1 MKEDQEEKIIEELKT
16 HKFRDYDENSF
27 RRFMLKDDQYP
38 KSKKR
43 GAVSSMFITVF
54 SSFKKRL
61 LARTFYLEEGYES
74 RKRYCFITEVKRQL
88 AGCSRIIT
96 KRLYAGM
103 GIKVWKYEDE
113 FGWQEHSCKSFAIES
128 YGQYEGWYSR
138 GNYDHYAYNDYKA
151 ILKKSVHKYSA
162 YEIVKSREYQGIEGM
177 FKYLM
182 KYEKDNDIEM
192 LVKMGLEHCIN
203 DMRYIKRSKKGFAR
217 LGITK
222 PELKYLKAGI
232 TLADYRKVRNIAL
245 KQKLD
250 EDECKK
256 AIEFVKRGKLP
267 NKRMLKYVIDK
278 DVSVYD
284 YIDYI
289 TNVDALGYQKRSAVL
304 YPEDFTKAHDDVLK
318 EVETR
323 KSREIDEKIQ
333 AYAKDLEKLR
343 MEDNGLLIR
352 AASCQQELIDESKKL
367 EHCVR
372 MYDRRVASRSTAIFM
387 IRKTDHE
394 KEPYATLE
402 LSDKTIVQCRAYR
415 NRVPEKEVIEFVN
428 LWAHKNRFIS
438 CFGGK

>member
-1 MKEDQEEKIIEELKT
+1 MNEQEERLTVEELKT
-16 HKFRDYDENSF
+16 HKFREYDENSF
-27 RRFMLKDDQYP
+27 RRFMLADEEWP
-38 KSKKR
+38 VSKRR
-43 GAVSSMFITVF
+43 GPTNKIFITVF
-54 SSFKKRL
+54 SSFRKRL
-61 LARTFYLEEGYES
+61 LARTFYMEEGYEK
-74 RKRYCFITEVKRQL
+74 RKRYCFVTEVKRQL
-88 AGCSRIIT
+88 AGCSQIVT

-113 FGWQEHSCKSFAIES
+113 FGWQIHSYKSFAIDMIGRS
-128 YGQYEGWYSR
+128 SIDIYEFA
-138 GNYDHYAYNDYKA
+138 NYNDYRG
-151 ILKKSVHKYSA
+151 ILSRSVHKYSA
-162 YEIVKSREYQGIEGM
+162 YELVKSREYQGIDGM

-192 LVKMGLEHCIN
+192 LVKMGLEHCIE
-203 DMRYIKRSKKGFAR
+203 DMRCIKRSKKGFAR

-222 PELKYLKAGI
+222 TELKYLQAGI
-232 TLADYRKVRNIAL
+232 TLADYRKVRDIAL

-267 NKRMLKYVIDK
+267 NKRMIKYVIDK

-289 TNVDALGYQKRSAVL
+289 TNAEALGYQMRSGVL
-304 YPEDFTKAHDDVLK
+304 YPEDFPKAHDEMLK

-323 KSREIDEKIQ
+323 KSKEISEKIQ
-333 AYAKDLEKLR
+333 AYANDLEKLKF
-343 MEDNGLLIR
+343 EENGLVIR
-352 AASCQQELIDESKKL
+352 AAESQQELIDESKKL

-372 MYDRRVASRSTAIFM
+372 MYDKRVAERRTAIFM

-415 NRVPEKEVIEFVN
+415 NRVPEKEVIDFVN

>member
-1 MKEDQEEKIIEELKT
+1 M
-16 HKFRDYDENSF
+16 
-27 RRFMLKDDQYP
+27 
-38 KSKKR
+38 
-43 GAVSSMFITVF
+43 
-54 SSFKKRL
+54 
-61 LARTFYLEEGYES
+61 
-74 RKRYCFITEVKRQL
+74 
-88 AGCSRIIT
+88 
-96 KRLYAGM
+96 
-103 GIKVWKYEDE
+103 
-113 FGWQEHSCKSFAIES
+113 
-128 YGQYEGWYSR
+128 
-138 GNYDHYAYNDYKA
+138 
-151 ILKKSVHKYSA
+151 
-162 YEIVKSREYQGIEGM
+162 
-177 FKYLM
+177 
-182 KYEKDNDIEM
+182 
-192 LVKMGLEHCIN
+192 
-203 DMRYIKRSKKGFAR
+203 
-217 LGITK
+217 
-222 PELKYLKAGI
+222 
-232 TLADYRKVRNIAL
+232 RNIAL

-267 NKRMLKYVIDK
+267 NKRMIKYVIDK
-278 DVSVYD
+278 DASVYD

-289 TNVDALGYQKRSAVL
+289 TNAEALGYQMRSAVL

-372 MYDRRVASRSTAIFM
+372 MYDRRVANRITAIFK

-394 KEPYATLE
+394 KEGYATLE